1 MSLSAPSHPLASS
14 GFADTAASGN
24 IVWSFAIVV
33 AFAGIRFAAE
43 RYWTPSGDQVE
54 VRQRRFA
61 LRASTNAILAIC
73 LLGVWLSEIQNLV
86 FSLAAVMVAL
96 VVATKELIM
105 CAAGALLRVGGRLF
119 KVGDRIDVL
128 GFCGEVV
135 DHGIFSTTLMELTS
149 AGHGT
154 GGTGRR
160 VTIPN
165 SLLLAGPVRIAA
177 QPRQFAPHRFTVT
190 LEHPVPPV
198 YALSRLDAVAAD
210 ALSGDMDRAS
220 RFHRLSAAK
229 SGVETEGPGAKVHLG
244 TSDIGKMQFHVMLYC
259 LSSDA
264 ADLQNRVTAGFLAEV
279 LRANDRNAVAS
290 ERPEVATRSKVHE
303 AFADLARQ
311 LQEPRAKASNA
322 A

>member
-1 MSLSAPSHPLASS
+1 MPAPSQSALAHSAL
-14 GFADTAASGN
+14 ADTAASGN
-24 IVWSFAIVV
+24 IAWSLAIVV

-43 RYWTPSGDQVE
+43 RYWTPSGDRVE

-73 LLGVWLSEIQNLV
+73 LLGVWISEIQNLV

-135 DHGIFSTTLMELTS
+135 DHGIFSTTLMELPS

-165 SLLLAGPVRIAA
+165 SLLLAGPVRIAP
-177 QPRQFAPHRFTVT
+177 QPRQYAPHRFAIT

-198 YALSRLDAVAAD
+198 RALSRLEAVAAE
-210 ALSGDMDRAS
+210 ALAGDMDRAT

-229 SGVETEGPGAKVHLG
+229 TGVEAEGPGARVHLG

-259 LSSDA
+259 LSSESA
-264 ADLQNRVTAGFLAEV
+264 ELQNRVTAGFLADILFADE
-279 LRANDRNAVAS
+279 RGPAVA
-290 ERPEVATRSKVHE
+290 ERTEAGGRSKVRE
-303 AFADLARQ
+303 TLADLARQ
-311 LQEPRAKASNA
+311 IQEPRAKSSNA